1 MVTDTT
7 SAPATSTEPVTIDA
21 QLDLLIEEVETMK
34 VTVQD
39 HLTGLKTLGTKLKG
53 IQREHKSSNKELST
67 IRQSL
72 KALQGVKL

>member
-1 MVTDTT
+1 MQVKAATLRIRHQKSKRPSIDT
-7 SAPATSTEPVTIDA
+7 

-53 IQREHKSSNKELST
+53 IQSM
-67 IRQSL
+67 
-72 KALQGVKL
+72 KL

>member
-1 MVTDTT
+1 MVNDTISPPMT
-7 SAPATSTEPVTIDA
+7 ATEPVTIDA

-53 IQREHKSSNKELST
+53 IQREHKSSIKEIHT

>member
-1 MVTDTT
+1 MVNDTT
-7 SAPATSTEPVTIDA
+7 SAPTTTEPVTIDA

-53 IQREHKSSNKELST
+53 IQREHKSSIKEIHT

>member
-7 SAPATSTEPVTIDA
+7 KATSDTEPPTIDA
-21 QLDLLIEEVETMK
+21 QTRPLLEEVETMK

-53 IQREHKSSNKELST
+53 IQREHKSSNKEIHT
-67 IRQSL
+67 IRQTL
-72 KALQGVKL
+72 KGLQSMKL